1 MAITLKKNQM
11 GKNFKNFNSFII
23 ESFFVSILLLTTS
36 CVQSK
41 NFSHGIEQINKL
53 NSKYNTTMETYPD
66 NVNKINAMLK
76 DLEELKKIKLA
87 EGQEP
92 FNYIVDYRILN
103 LEAEK
108 LYIYG
113 QKYGVAGT
121 TKQGFGCKSRPLII
135 ESSSLRNQSALKGF
149 EAINLL
155 REFIAKYP
163 KESALV
169 AMSEKNALFL
179 NATFYQIA
187 KEAKGDSGIINHF
200 CPENTTLELY
210 QQEFR
215 KKTNLSEEFINNL
228 GYGEASAIW
237 KKERGIE

>member
-1 MAITLKKNQM
+1 MVITLKKNQM
-11 GKNFKNFNSFII
+11 EKGFNSII
-23 ESFFVSILLLTTS
+23 IGFFFVSILLLTTS
-36 CVQSK
+36 CVQGK
-41 NFSHGIEQINKL
+41 DFIYGVGQINKL
-53 NSKYNTTMETYPD
+53 NSEYNTTMETYPD
-66 NVNKINAMLK
+66 NINKINAMLK
-76 DLEELKKIKLA
+76 ELEELKKIKLA

-113 QKYGVAGT
+113 QKYGAAGT
-121 TKQGFGCKSRPLII
+121 TKQGFGCKPRPLII
-135 ESSSLRNQSALKGF
+135 ESSFLRNQSALKGF
-149 EAINLL
+149 EAIDLL

-163 KESALV
+163 KEAALV

-187 KEAKGDSGIINHF
+187 KEAKSDSGVINRF
-200 CPENTTLELY
+200 CPENVTLEIY

-215 KKTNLSEEFINNL
+215 KKTNLSEESINNL
-228 GYGEASAIW
+228 GYDEAVVIW
-237 KKERGIE
+237 KEVRGIE